1 MIGGDVDREKERV
14 VTLYQGSSENIYRR
28 DYREDELFVTIESLR
43 CELLEVAEQRSLSDH
58 AVLELSERLDSYIL
72 LAQRKMMENLRS
84 RKASATAYCRSSKAA
99 ITIS

>member
-1 MIGGDVDREKERV
+1 M
-14 VTLYQGSSENIYRR
+14 TLYQGSSENIYRR